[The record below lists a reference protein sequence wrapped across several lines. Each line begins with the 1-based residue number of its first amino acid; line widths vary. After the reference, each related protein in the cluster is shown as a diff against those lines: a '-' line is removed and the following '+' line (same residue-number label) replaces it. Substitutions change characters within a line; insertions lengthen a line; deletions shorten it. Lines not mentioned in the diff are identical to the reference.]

1 MIKKLL
7 IRIMGWKRS
16 MTNYWVSNHLDSYCS
31 FLIRTNRYKKIN
43 CWGGENFVEMFN
55 ESSRDFLEKGD
66 LQNESLMSELLLDT
80 LKCNFKYGVNP
91 EEYFIH
97 DFRHKDSKIRETY
110 LPKSLKDQLVIKQ
123 LGDKM
128 KIAFVELKDKY
139 KFYQIA
145 GKYFKREAYSITKD
159 SDIKDFE
166 IFVSKHPR
174 FIAKP
179 IQGRYGKNTAIYNI
193 DDYDGNVARLFG
205 VLLSITSEWIV
216 EELITQDS
224 RMEEW
229 NPTSVN
235 TIRIPSFR
243 TRDGIQIL
251 YPFFRMGRKGSV
263 VDNAGSGGIAV
274 SVDAKIG
281 VFTTDGMDEAGNVF
295 VKNPDNGKIIKG
307 WQVPKW
313 SELLA
318 FAKEVHESLP
328 IYHKYVGFD
337 FALTPSGWVL
347 VEGNWGDF
355 ICQQSTLHRGL
366 RKEFESMI
374 ND

>member
-1 MIKKLL
+1 MIKRLL
-7 IRIMGWKRS
+7 VKIMGGKIMKLNWIR
-16 MTNYWVSNHLDSYCS
+16 NHINFYVL
-31 FLIRTNRYKKIN
+31 FLVRTQRYEN
-43 CWGGENFVEMFN
+43 VHCWGGFNFAEMFN
-55 ESSRDFLEKGD
+55 DSSKNFLSNDD
-66 LQNESLMSELLLDT
+66 LQNKSLMDVLLRDA

-91 EEYFIH
+91 EEYFMH
-97 DFRHKDSKIRETY
+97 DFRHKNSTIRETY
-110 LPKSLKDQLVIKQ
+110 LPKSLKDQLIMKQ
-123 LGDKM
+123 LGDNMEK
-128 KIAFVELKDKY
+128 AFVELKDKF

-145 GKYFKREAYSITKD
+145 GNFFMREAYSITKE
-159 SDIKDFE
+159 SDIKSFE
-166 IFVSKHPR
+166 TFVSKHPR

-179 IQGRYGKNTAIYNI
+179 IQGRFDKNTAIYNI
-193 DDYDGNVARLFG
+193 DDYDGNVARLYE
-205 VLLSITSEWIV
+205 VLLSIAGEWIV
-216 EELITQDS
+216 EELIEQDP
-224 RMEEW
+224 RMAEW

-243 TRDGIQIL
+243 TKNGIQIL

-263 VDNAGSGGIAV
+263 VDNAGSGGIML
-274 SVDAKIG
+274 SVDAKTG
-281 VFTTDGMDEAGNVF
+281 VFITDGMDEAGNVF

-313 SELLA
+313 NELLA

-337 FALTPSGWVL
+337 FALTPNGWVL

-355 ICQQSTLHRGL
+355 ICQQSTLRKGL
-366 RKEFESMI
+366 RKEFEAMI